1 MNPCREFRR
10 ALKTEGRLSA
20 RSEQHLFACPPC
32 RRRSREE
39 RVEREISHL
48 ASVPGPDIAVP
59 PDFVA
64 RVMRGL
70 PATAPAPRRRPA
82 ARWAWAAALAIFSV
96 AAGYGYTVWTDSV
109 AAGQQVATSP
119 APVED
124 LALLNF

>member
-10 ALKTEGRLSA
+10 ALETENRLSA
-20 RSEQHLFACPPC
+20 RSEQHLFACPAC

-39 RVEREISHL
+39 RVEREISRL
-48 ASVPGPDIAVP
+48 GSLPRPEAAVP

-70 PATAPAPRRRPA
+70 PATAPRRRPA
-82 ARWAWAAALAIFSV
+82 PRWAWAAALAVFSA
-96 AAGYGYTVWTDSV
+96 AAGYGYTAWADS
-109 AAGQQVATSP
+109 AAADQQVATSP

-124 LALLNF
+124 LALLSF